1 MNHKQT
7 IGAIGFFSLGALV
20 AWAVTADRYEQK
32 VKAAFSRGYLKNDLD
47 RMKAKLAQDI
57 TSTSYEPVVV
67 EEVVEEVQDDDFYV
81 PEEDETP
88 EETRHALQELI
99 DSYTATPGVEQ
110 LDQFN
115 ARQPNGS
122 HKPPHVI
129 SRWEYAGG
137 EDSEGYAKITLTYYP
152 KDRVLLDDDND
163 PVDDIAGMIGWRSL
177 SNFGGES
184 GDPDVVFVRNDRL
197 LSDFEVVRDDESELP
212 LHVKY
217 GMSEEEFKTN
227 KAAGTL
233 KLRREDE

>member
-1 MNHKQT
+1 
-7 IGAIGFFSLGALV
+7 
-20 AWAVTADRYEQK
+20 
-32 VKAAFSRGYLKNDLD
+32 
-47 RMKAKLAQDI
+47 
-57 TSTSYEPVVV
+57 
-67 EEVVEEVQDDDFYV
+67 
-81 PEEDETP
+81 
-88 EETRHALQELI
+88 
-99 DSYTATPGVEQ
+99 
-110 LDQFN
+110 
-115 ARQPNGS
+115 
-122 HKPPHVI
+122 
-129 SRWEYAGG
+129 
-137 EDSEGYAKITLTYYP
+137 
-152 KDRVLLDDDND
+152 LLDDDND